1 MKLLEKLRGLFRPQ
15 KKPGKA
21 GTAKSPTPPKKPLKI
36 AGPDAKMTAAEKRR
50 VKRAIQKAQRDGK
63 IPRDAVQTIPYRE
76 MYPDGLL
83 RVNDKLY
90 TKTLR
95 FSDINYELAQPED
108 KEQTFDG
115 LCDFYNVLDSSMW
128 AQMSFINLRA
138 NLIDYQKSVTVP
150 ETGDAYDDVRR
161 ELAGILRTQ
170 LAKGNNGLI
179 KRKYFTFGIEA
190 DNEQTAR
197 PRVERMEA
205 DLRNQLKN
213 MGVRS
218 EPLSGYDRLEVL
230 HGIFHPDGKEKLRFN
245 WNAIVNT
252 GLTTKPF
259 IAPSSFDFRG
269 GRTFKIGGMW
279 GAASFLQIGAS
290 QLNDRVLSDF
300 LNLDCSQIV
309 TIHIKAVNQ
318 QEAIKTIKRK
328 LTDIEKT
335 KIEEQKKA
343 VRSGY
348 DMDVLPPDLI
358 TYAGEAQTLLNSL
371 QSRDER
377 MFLATVLI
385 LNLAPMRQK
394 LENDIFQAAGV
405 AQKHNC
411 TLKRLDWQQEQG
423 LMSSLPLG
431 LNQIEIQRG
440 LTTSS
445 LAIFVPFTT
454 EELFMSGEALYYGIN
469 ALSSNLI
476 MADRKRLKN
485 PNGLFLGVP
494 GSGKSFS
501 AKREIA
507 NAFLTTKDDII
518 VTDPEAEYAPLVNR
532 LGGQV
537 VQLSPV
543 SSQYVNPMDINPDYS
558 DEENPLTLKSD
569 FILSLCELI
578 VASKDG
584 LQPVEKTIIDRCTRL
599 VYRDYLQ
606 DPRPENMPVLGDLYE
621 LLLKQEDTEAKRL
634 ATALEIYVTGSLNVF
649 NHRTNV
655 DLTNRLVC
663 YDIKQLGKGLKK
675 IAMLILQDQVWNRVT
690 VNRAAHKTTWFYCD
704 EFHLLLK
711 DEQTAAYSVE
721 IWKRFRKWGGIPSAL
736 TQNVK
741 DLLASREIENIF
753 ENSDFIYMLS
763 QAAGD
768 RQILAKQL
776 GISPT
781 QLSYVTHSNA
791 GEGLLFY
798 GNTIIP
804 FVDHFPKDTELYRI
818 MTTKP
823 EEQTGAKDNE

>member
-1 MKLLEKLRGLFRPQ
+1 MKLLEKLRGLFGPR
-15 KKPGKA
+15 KKPGRPA
-21 GTAKSPTPPKKPLKI
+21 GAKKPAPQKKPLKI
-36 AGPDAKMTAAEKRR
+36 AGPDAKLTAAEKRR
-50 VKRAIQKAQRDGK
+50 VKRSIQKAQRDGK

-76 MYPDGLL
+76 LFPDGLMQ
-83 RVNDKLY
+83 VNDKLF

-115 LCDFYNVLDSSMW
+115 LCDFYNALDSSMW
-128 AQMSFINLRA
+128 AQMSFLNLRA
-138 NLIDYQKSVTVP
+138 NLIDYRKSVTVP
-150 ETGDAYDDVRR
+150 GQGDGCDDVRR
-161 ELAGILRTQ
+161 ELETILQAQ

-190 DNEQTAR
+190 DSGQAAR
-197 PRVERMEA
+197 PRVERIEA
-205 DLRNQLKN
+205 DLRNHLKN

-230 HGIFHPDGKEKLRFN
+230 HGIFHPDGREKLRFN
-245 WNAIVNT
+245 WDAVVNT
-252 GLTTKPF
+252 GLSTKPF

-385 LNLAPMRQK
+385 VNLAPTRGQ
-394 LENDIFQAAGV
+394 LENDVFQAASV

-411 TLKRLDWQQEQG
+411 ALKRLDWQQEQG

-454 EELFMSGEALYYGIN
+454 EELFMDGEALYYGIN

-518 VTDPEAEYAPLVNR
+518 ITDPEAEYAPLVNR

-543 SSQYVNPMDINPDYS
+543 STQYVNPMDINPDYS

-599 VYRDYLQ
+599 VYRDYLA
-606 DPRPENMPVLGDLYE
+606 DPRPEKMPVLGDLYD
-621 LLLKQEDTEAKRL
+621 LLLKQEETEAKRL
-634 ATALEIYVTGSLNVF
+634 ATALEIYVSGSLNVF
-649 NHRTNV
+649 NHQTNV

-675 IAMLILQDQVWNRVT
+675 IAMLVLQDQVWNRVT
-690 VNRAAHKTTWFYCD
+690 VNRAAHRTTWFYCD

-741 DLLASREIENIF
+741 DLLSSREIENIF
-753 ENSDFIYMLS
+753 
-763 QAAGD
+763 
-768 RQILAKQL
+768 
-776 GISPT
+776 
-781 QLSYVTHSNA
+781 
-791 GEGLLFY
+791 
-798 GNTIIP
+798 
-804 FVDHFPKDTELYRI
+804 
-818 MTTKP
+818 
-823 EEQTGAKDNE
+823 GATR

>member
-1 MKLLEKLRGLFRPQ
+1 MKLLEKLRGLFGPR
-15 KKPGKA
+15 KKPGRPA
-21 GTAKSPTPPKKPLKI
+21 GAKKPAPQKKPLKI
-36 AGPDAKMTAAEKRR
+36 AGPDAKLTAAEKRR
-50 VKRAIQKAQRDGK
+50 VKRSIQKAQRDGK

-76 MYPDGLL
+76 LFPDGLMQ
-83 RVNDKLY
+83 VNDKLF

-115 LCDFYNVLDSSMW
+115 LCDFYNALDSSMW
-128 AQMSFINLRA
+128 AQMSFLNLRA
-138 NLIDYQKSVTVP
+138 NLIDYRKSVTVP
-150 ETGDAYDDVRR
+150 GQGDGCDDVRR
-161 ELAGILRTQ
+161 ELETILQAQ

-190 DNEQTAR
+190 DSGQAAR
-197 PRVERMEA
+197 PRVERIEA
-205 DLRNQLKN
+205 DLRNHLKN

-230 HGIFHPDGKEKLRFN
+230 HGIFHPDGREKLRFN
-245 WNAIVNT
+245 WDAVVNT
-252 GLTTKPF
+252 GLSTKPF

-385 LNLAPMRQK
+385 VNLAPTRGQ
-394 LENDIFQAAGV
+394 LENDVFQAASV

-411 TLKRLDWQQEQG
+411 ALKRLDWQQEQG

-454 EELFMSGEALYYGIN
+454 EELFMDGEALYYGIN

-518 VTDPEAEYAPLVNR
+518 ITDPEAEYAPLVNR

-543 SSQYVNPMDINPDYS
+543 STQYVNPMDINPDYS

-599 VYRDYLQ
+599 VYRDYLA
-606 DPRPENMPVLGDLYE
+606 DPRPEKMPVLGDLYD
-621 LLLKQEDTEAKRL
+621 LLLKQEETEAKRL
-634 ATALEIYVTGSLNVF
+634 ATALEIYVSGSLNVF
-649 NHRTNV
+649 NHQTNV

-675 IAMLILQDQVWNRVT
+675 IAMLVLQDQVWNRVT
-690 VNRAAHKTTWFYCD
+690 VNRAAHRTTWFYCD

-711 DEQTAAYSVE
+711 DEQTAAYTVE

-741 DLLASREIENIF
+741 VRP
-753 ENSDFIYMLS
+753 
-763 QAAGD
+763 D
-768 RQILAKQL
+768 RALCKA
-776 GISPT
+776 
-781 QLSYVTHSNA
+781 V
-791 GEGLLFY
+791 
-798 GNTIIP
+798 
-804 FVDHFPKDTELYRI
+804 
-818 MTTKP
+818 
-823 EEQTGAKDNE
+823 

>member
-1 MKLLEKLRGLFRPQ
+1 MKLLEKLRGLFGPR
-15 KKPGKA
+15 KKPGRPA
-21 GTAKSPTPPKKPLKI
+21 GAKKPAPQKKPLKI
-36 AGPDAKMTAAEKRR
+36 AGPDAKLTAAEKRR
-50 VKRAIQKAQRDGK
+50 VKRSIQKAQRDGK

-76 MYPDGLL
+76 LFPDGLMQ
-83 RVNDKLY
+83 VNDKLF

-115 LCDFYNVLDSSMW
+115 LCDFYNALDSSMW
-128 AQMSFINLRA
+128 AQMSFLNLRA
-138 NLIDYQKSVTVP
+138 NLIDYRKSVTVP
-150 ETGDAYDDVRR
+150 GQGDGCDDVRR
-161 ELAGILRTQ
+161 ELETILQAQ

-190 DNEQTAR
+190 DSGQAAR
-197 PRVERMEA
+197 PRVERIEA
-205 DLRNQLKN
+205 DLRNHLKN

-230 HGIFHPDGKEKLRFN
+230 HGIFHPDGREKLRFN
-245 WNAIVNT
+245 WDAVVNT
-252 GLTTKPF
+252 GLSTKPF

-385 LNLAPMRQK
+385 VNLAPTRGQ
-394 LENDIFQAAGV
+394 LENDVFQAASV

-411 TLKRLDWQQEQG
+411 ALKRLDWQQEQG

-454 EELFMSGEALYYGIN
+454 EELFMDGEALYYGIN

-518 VTDPEAEYAPLVNR
+518 ITDPEAEYAPLVNR

-543 SSQYVNPMDINPDYS
+543 STQYVNPMDINPDYS

-599 VYRDYLQ
+599 VYRDYLA
-606 DPRPENMPVLGDLYE
+606 DPRPEKMPVLGDLYD
-621 LLLKQEDTEAKRL
+621 LLLKQEETEAKRL
-634 ATALEIYVTGSLNVF
+634 ATALEIYVSGSLNVF
-649 NHRTNV
+649 NHQTNV
-655 DLTNRLVC
+655 DLTNRLPLQGVP
-663 YDIKQLGKGLKK
+663 GK
-675 IAMLILQDQVWNRVT
+675 RT
-690 VNRAAHKTTWFYCD
+690 AHKAALRAVP
-704 EFHLLLK
+704 LLRL
-711 DEQTAAYSVE
+711 
-721 IWKRFRKWGGIPSAL
+721 
-736 TQNVK
+736 
-741 DLLASREIENIF
+741 
-753 ENSDFIYMLS
+753 
-763 QAAGD
+763 
-768 RQILAKQL
+768 
-776 GISPT
+776 
-781 QLSYVTHSNA
+781 
-791 GEGLLFY
+791 
-798 GNTIIP
+798 
-804 FVDHFPKDTELYRI
+804 
-818 MTTKP
+818 
-823 EEQTGAKDNE
+823 

>member
-1 MKLLEKLRGLFRPQ
+1 MKLLEKLRGLFGPRKKSGRPAGA
-15 KKPGKA
+15 KKPA
-21 GTAKSPTPPKKPLKI
+21 PQKKPLKI
-36 AGPDAKMTAAEKRR
+36 AGPDAKLTAAEKRR
-50 VKRAIQKAQRDGK
+50 VKRSIQKAQRDGK

-76 MYPDGLL
+76 LFPDGLMQ
-83 RVNDKLY
+83 VNDKLF

-115 LCDFYNVLDSSMW
+115 LCDFYNALDSSMW
-128 AQMSFINLRA
+128 AQMSFLNLRA
-138 NLIDYQKSVTVP
+138 NLIDYRKSVTVP
-150 ETGDAYDDVRR
+150 GQGDGCDDVRR
-161 ELAGILRTQ
+161 ELETILQAQ

-190 DNEQTAR
+190 DSGQAAR
-197 PRVERMEA
+197 PRVERIEA
-205 DLRNQLKN
+205 DLRNHLKN

-230 HGIFHPDGKEKLRFN
+230 HGIFHPDGREKLRFN
-245 WNAIVNT
+245 WDAVVNT
-252 GLTTKPF
+252 GLSTKPF

-385 LNLAPMRQK
+385 VNLAPTRGQ
-394 LENDIFQAAGV
+394 LENDVFQAASV

-411 TLKRLDWQQEQG
+411 ALKRLDWQQEQG

-454 EELFMSGEALYYGIN
+454 EELFMDGEALYYGIN

-518 VTDPEAEYAPLVNR
+518 ITDPEAEYAPLVNR

-543 SSQYVNPMDINPDYS
+543 STQYVNPMDINPDYS

-599 VYRDYLQ
+599 VYRDYLA
-606 DPRPENMPVLGDLYE
+606 DPRPEKMPVLGDLYD
-621 LLLKQEDTEAKRL
+621 LLLKQEETEAKRL
-634 ATALEIYVTGSLNVF
+634 ATALEIYVSGSLNVF
-649 NHRTNV
+649 NHQTNV

-675 IAMLILQDQVWNRVT
+675 IAMLVLQDQVWNRVT
-690 VNRAAHKTTWFYCD
+690 VNRAAHRTTWFYCD

-741 DLLASREIENIF
+741 VRP
-753 ENSDFIYMLS
+753 
-763 QAAGD
+763 D
-768 RQILAKQL
+768 RALCKA
-776 GISPT
+776 
-781 QLSYVTHSNA
+781 V
-791 GEGLLFY
+791 
-798 GNTIIP
+798 
-804 FVDHFPKDTELYRI
+804 
-818 MTTKP
+818 
-823 EEQTGAKDNE
+823 

>member
-1 MKLLEKLRGLFRPQ
+1 MKLLEKLRGLFGPR
-15 KKPGKA
+15 KKPGRPA
-21 GTAKSPTPPKKPLKI
+21 GAKKPAPQKKPLKI
-36 AGPDAKMTAAEKRR
+36 AGPDAKLTAAEKRR
-50 VKRAIQKAQRDGK
+50 VKRSIQKAQRDGK

-76 MYPDGLL
+76 LFPDGLMQ
-83 RVNDKLY
+83 VNDKLF

-115 LCDFYNVLDSSMW
+115 LCDFYNALDSSMW
-128 AQMSFINLRA
+128 AQMSFLNLRA
-138 NLIDYQKSVTVP
+138 NLIDYRKSVTVP
-150 ETGDAYDDVRR
+150 GQGDGCDDVRR
-161 ELAGILRTQ
+161 ELETILQAQ

-190 DNEQTAR
+190 DSGQAAR
-197 PRVERMEA
+197 PRVERIEA
-205 DLRNQLKN
+205 DLRNHLKN

-230 HGIFHPDGKEKLRFN
+230 HGIFHPDGREKLRFN
-245 WNAIVNT
+245 WDAVVNT
-252 GLTTKPF
+252 GLSTKPF

-358 TYAGEAQTLLNSL
+358 TYAGEAQPLLNSL

-385 LNLAPMRQK
+385 VNLAPTRGQ
-394 LENDIFQAAGV
+394 LENDVFQAASV

-411 TLKRLDWQQEQG
+411 ALKRLDWQQEQG

-454 EELFMSGEALYYGIN
+454 EELFMDGEALYYGIN

-518 VTDPEAEYAPLVNR
+518 ITDPEAEYAPLVNR

-543 SSQYVNPMDINPDYS
+543 STQYVNPMDINPDYS

-599 VYRDYLQ
+599 VYRDYLA
-606 DPRPENMPVLGDLYE
+606 DPRPEKMPVLGDLYD
-621 LLLKQEDTEAKRL
+621 LLLKQEETEAKRL
-634 ATALEIYVTGSLNVF
+634 ATALEIYVSGSLNVF
-649 NHRTNV
+649 NHQTNV

-675 IAMLILQDQVWNRVT
+675 IAMLVLQDQVWNRVT
-690 VNRAAHKTTWFYCD
+690 VNRAAHRTTWFYCD
-704 EFHLLLK
+704 EFHW
-711 DEQTAAYSVE
+711 T
-721 IWKRFRKWGGIPSAL
+721 RRSAC
-736 TQNVK
+736 
-741 DLLASREIENIF
+741 
-753 ENSDFIYMLS
+753 
-763 QAAGD
+763 
-768 RQILAKQL
+768 
-776 GISPT
+776 
-781 QLSYVTHSNA
+781 
-791 GEGLLFY
+791 
-798 GNTIIP
+798 
-804 FVDHFPKDTELYRI
+804 
-818 MTTKP
+818 
-823 EEQTGAKDNE
+823 

>member
-1 MKLLEKLRGLFRPQ
+1 MKLLEKLRGLFGPR
-15 KKPGKA
+15 KKPGRPA
-21 GTAKSPTPPKKPLKI
+21 GAKKPAPQKKPLKI
-36 AGPDAKMTAAEKRR
+36 AGPDAKLTAAEKRR
-50 VKRAIQKAQRDGK
+50 VKRSIQKAQRDGK

-76 MYPDGLL
+76 LFPDGLMQ
-83 RVNDKLY
+83 VNDKLF

-115 LCDFYNVLDSSMW
+115 LCDFYNALDSSMW
-128 AQMSFINLRA
+128 AQMSFLNLRA
-138 NLIDYQKSVTVP
+138 NLIDYRKSVTVP
-150 ETGDAYDDVRR
+150 GQGDGCDDVRR
-161 ELAGILRTQ
+161 ELETILQAQ

-190 DNEQTAR
+190 DSGQAAR
-197 PRVERMEA
+197 PRVERIEA
-205 DLRNQLKN
+205 DLRNHLKN

-230 HGIFHPDGKEKLRFN
+230 HGIFHPDGREKLRFN
-245 WNAIVNT
+245 WDAVVNT
-252 GLTTKPF
+252 GLSTKPF

-385 LNLAPMRQK
+385 VNLAPTRGQ
-394 LENDIFQAAGV
+394 LENDVFQAASV
-405 AQKHNC
+405 AQQHNC
-411 TLKRLDWQQEQG
+411 ALKRLDWQQEQG

-454 EELFMSGEALYYGIN
+454 EELFMDGEALYYGIN

-518 VTDPEAEYAPLVNR
+518 ITDPEAEYAPLVNR

-543 SSQYVNPMDINPDYS
+543 STQYVNPMDINPDYS

-599 VYRDYLQ
+599 VYRDYLA
-606 DPRPENMPVLGDLYE
+606 DPRPEKMPVLGDLYD
-621 LLLKQEDTEAKRL
+621 LLLKQEETEAKRL
-634 ATALEIYVTGSLNVF
+634 ATALEIYVSGSLNVF
-649 NHRTNV
+649 NHQTNV

-675 IAMLILQDQVWNRVT
+675 IAMLVLQDQVWNRVT
-690 VNRAAHKTTWFYCD
+690 VNRAAHRTTWFYCD

-721 IWKRFRKWGGIPSAL
+721 IWKRFRKWGGIPTAI

-741 DLLASREIENIF
+741 VRP
-753 ENSDFIYMLS
+753 
-763 QAAGD
+763 D
-768 RQILAKQL
+768 RALCKA
-776 GISPT
+776 
-781 QLSYVTHSNA
+781 V
-791 GEGLLFY
+791 
-798 GNTIIP
+798 
-804 FVDHFPKDTELYRI
+804 
-818 MTTKP
+818 
-823 EEQTGAKDNE
+823 